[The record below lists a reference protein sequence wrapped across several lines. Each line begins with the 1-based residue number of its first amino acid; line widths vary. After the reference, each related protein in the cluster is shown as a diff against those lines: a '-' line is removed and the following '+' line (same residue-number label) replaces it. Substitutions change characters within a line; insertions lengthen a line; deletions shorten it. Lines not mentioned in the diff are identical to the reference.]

1 MIENLSGNQMLL
13 GLIIGLAVL
22 IFLVLK
28 TKIHAFVALII
39 ATVVIGVIGGMPLV
53 KETFPDGKSL
63 GIIMSI
69 TKGFGGTLSGIGI
82 IIGFGVILGKIFE
95 ISGAAQR
102 MAITFLNLFG
112 KKREEEAMAITGF
125 FVSIPI
131 FCDSGFIV
139 VSPIAKAIARRLGYI
154 FIDTG
159 AMYRAVTLYALE
171 HGAIRSGMV
180 DEEAVVRLLPDICI
194 DFRFNPERGASDIY
208 VDGDRVEGKIR
219 TIEVSNCVSAV
230 SSICEVRAKLVAMQQ
245 QMGRRRGVVMDG
257 RDIGTT
263 VFPDAELKIFMTARP
278 SVRARR
284 RYDELRAKGDEV
296 SYEEILQNV
305 LSRDKADMTR
315 AISPL
320 RKADDAVVLD
330 NSCMTVAE
338 QMEWFEKEFR
348 RAIGDGR

>member
-1 MIENLSGNQMLL
+1 MKYSP
-13 GLIIGLAVL
+13 
-22 IFLVLK
+22 
-28 TKIHAFVALII
+28 TKKIVI
-39 ATVVIGVIGGMPLV
+39 AIDG
-53 KETFPDGKSL
+53 FSSCGKSTFAKE
-63 GIIMSI
+63 IAAR
-69 TKGFGGTLSGIGI
+69 IGY
-82 IIGFGVILGKIFE
+82 V
-95 ISGAAQR
+95 
-102 MAITFLNLFG
+102 
-112 KKREEEAMAITGF
+112 
-125 FVSIPI
+125 
-131 FCDSGFIV
+131 
-139 VSPIAKAIARRLGYI
+139 

-159 AMYRAVTLYALE
+159 AMYRAVTLYGLR
-171 HGAIRSGMV
+171 HGAVQDGDV
-180 DEEAVVRLLPDICI
+180 NEALLIAMLPEIEI
-194 DFRFNPERGASDIY
+194 TFAFNSERGASDIFLN
-208 VDGDRVEGKIR
+208 GENVEKRIR
-219 TIEVSNCVSAV
+219 SIEVSDLVSKVSGIAAV
-230 SSICEVRAKLVAMQQ
+230 REQLVRQQ
-245 QMGRRRGVVMDG
+245 QQLGRQKGIVMDG
-257 RDIGTT
+257 RDIGTV

>member
-1 MIENLSGNQMLL
+1 MCTDRDTN
-13 GLIIGLAVL
+13 
-22 IFLVLK
+22 K
-28 TKIHAFVALII
+28 KIVI
-39 ATVVIGVIGGMPLV
+39 AIDG
-53 KETFPDGKSL
+53 FSSCGKS
-63 GIIMSI
+63 
-69 TKGFGGTLSGIGI
+69 
-82 IIGFGVILGKIFE
+82 
-95 ISGAAQR
+95 
-102 MAITFLNLFG
+102 TF
-112 KKREEEAMAITGF
+112 
-125 FVSIPI
+125 
-131 FCDSGFIV
+131 
-139 VSPIAKAIARRLGYI
+139 AKAIARRLGYI

-159 AMYRAVTLYALE
+159 AMYRAVTL
-171 HGAIRSGMV
+171 
-180 DEEAVVRLLPDICI
+180 
-194 DFRFNPERGASDIY
+194 
-208 VDGDRVEGKIR
+208 DGDRVEGKIR